1 MARGFRRLR
10 RARGLTMYD
19 QLNIFKATKNEMDW
33 VAQRQQVLAEN
44 VANANTP
51 RYLPK
56 DLKPVSFK
64 ELLTGPEIPTV
75 TATATNAAHIVPE
88 TGPDPFKAQ
97 TQRKTYESTPDG
109 NAVILEEQMVK
120 IGEAGTAYNTAVSL
134 FQKYQK
140 MFLTAL
146 GKQS

>member
-1 MARGFRRLR
+1 
-10 RARGLTMYD
+10 MYD

-33 VAQRQQVLAEN
+33 VAQRQEVLAQN
-44 VANANTP
+44 IANANTP

-56 DLKPVSFK
+56 DLKALTFK
-64 ELLTGPEIPTV
+64 ELVTGPETPTV
-75 TATATNAAHIVPE
+75 TAVATNAAHIVPE
-88 TGPDPFKAQ
+88 NGPDPFKAQ

-109 NAVILEEQMVK
+109 NAVILEEQMAK
-120 IGEAGTAYNTAVSL
+120 IGEAGTAYNTAVGL

-140 MFLTAL
+140 MIMTAL

>member
-1 MARGFRRLR
+1 
-10 RARGLTMYD
+10 MYD
-19 QLNIFKATKNEMDW
+19 RLDIFKATKNEMDW
-33 VAQRQQVLAEN
+33 LAQRQEVLAEN
-44 VANANTP
+44 IANANTP

-56 DLKPVSFK
+56 DLKPLSFK
-64 ELLTGPEIPTV
+64 ELVTGPDQPTV
-75 TATATNAAHIVPE
+75 TATATNPAHIVPE

-109 NAVILEEQMVK
+109 NAVILEEQMAK
-120 IGEAGTAYNTAVSL
+120 IGEAGTAYTTATSL

-140 MFLTAL
+140 MLMTAL